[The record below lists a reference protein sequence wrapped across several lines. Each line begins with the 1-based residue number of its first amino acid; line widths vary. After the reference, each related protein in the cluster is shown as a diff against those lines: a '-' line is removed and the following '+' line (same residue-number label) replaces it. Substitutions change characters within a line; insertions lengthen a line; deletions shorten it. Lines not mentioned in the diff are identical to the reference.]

1 MSKYE
6 VNFLYGT
13 IEAILVYVE
22 ANHNVSRKDI
32 IKAIKNNDG
41 FYQVLEECFET
52 MASYI
57 KEKREAEE
65 KEAV

>member
-41 FYQVLEECFET
+41 FYQGWKNVWNYGFLH
-52 MASYI
+52 
-57 KEKREAEE
+57 KRKREAEE